1 MPTTFPLQLQ
11 VAERIKAKFGGLSD
25 RELKEAIDE
34 MFARVDEDGSG
45 MIDVDELEVMV
56 QEMMYEQ

>member
-1 MPTTFPLQLQ
+1 MPCSARLSLLLQ
-11 VAERIKAKFGGLSD
+11 VAERIKAKFGGLSE

-45 MIDVDELEVMV
+45 MIDVDELEVM
-56 QEMMYEQ
+56 ETING